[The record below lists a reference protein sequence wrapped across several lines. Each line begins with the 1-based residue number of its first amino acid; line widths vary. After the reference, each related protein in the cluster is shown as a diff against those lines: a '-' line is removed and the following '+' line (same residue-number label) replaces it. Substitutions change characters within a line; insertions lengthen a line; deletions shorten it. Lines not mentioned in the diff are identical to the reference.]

1 MVDIVL
7 LNRLLPQSID
17 RFSCSVFCETQ
28 LTKISPS
35 LTSNRQ
41 LRQLPKFVVWNWP
54 ITPPPYLIKWQQERE
69 ENIGNVILSDQNAP
83 HPWKHLNVVL
93 WIKLIESTDF
103 WIEYLWYCDCKDVG
117 MNSSHGE
124 AVSVIDID
132 LKSIIVIITSIVN
145 MGTQH
150 NNTPTWALAF
160 FQNLSP
166 CFCWWTL
173 VWCECVHFL
182 MCLGTL
188 SVHYALITDNVWFFL
203 SEHVITLA
211 LHFKFHRGWLFLKAL

>member
-1 MVDIVL
+1 MKLTNNPLTL
-7 LNRLLPQSID
+7 LDQ
-17 RFSCSVFCETQ
+17 
-28 LTKISPS
+28 
-35 LTSNRQ
+35 
-41 LRQLPKFVVWNWP
+41 
-54 ITPPPYLIKWQQERE
+54 RE

-83 HPWKHLNVVL
+83 PSWNTVDQTNWKYRHVNTYGTVIVKMLV
-93 WIKLIESTDF
+93 WIITRWSCVCHWYWFE
-103 WIEYLWYCDCKDVG
+103 EY
-117 MNSSHGE
+117 
-124 AVSVIDID
+124 
-132 LKSIIVIITSIVN
+132 IIVIITSIVN

-150 NNTPTWALAF
+150 NNTPTWTLAF

-211 LHFKFHRGWLFLKAL
+211 IHFKFHRAWLF